1 MFRFTQEPK
10 HVGVI
15 VGILIVFN
23 IPMIL
28 KLCASVGIINS
39 IFDTIIARC
48 KHENYYYL
56 FQSIMSFIYI
66 IVLKPKQQAT

>member
-1 MFRFTQEPK
+1 MWFLREPK
-10 HVGVI
+10 HVRVT

-39 IFDTIIARC
+39 VLILLMHGANRKTIT
-48 KHENYYYL
+48 
-56 FQSIMSFIYI
+56 
-66 IVLKPKQQAT
+66 IVHIQVLI